1 MSDSENALLYGWGR
15 TAATRARVRKPQ
27 HAAAISDAIATAGP
41 RGVIARGL
49 GRSYGDPAQNA
60 GGVVLDMTDLH
71 GLDLDS
77 DLGTALVGAGTSIDA
92 VMRNTTPAGWW
103 VPVTAGTR
111 QVTIG
116 GAIAADIHGKN
127 HHVDGSFGNHVR
139 RITLAR
145 PDGVTE
151 ELVPG
156 DELFNA
162 TVGGMGLTGVIID
175 AEIELLPITSNLV
188 RVDTDR
194 FDNLESLM
202 AEMVAGDSRYR
213 YSVAWIDAGTRS
225 AAGRGVLSRG
235 DHASADDIAGK
246 QRGLNFEPRQRIDV
260 PALVPNGLL
269 NGTTIN
275 AFNEVWFRKAP
286 RHRRDELVSLGTFFH
301 PLDGVSNWNRM
312 YGRAGFVQY
321 QFVVPDTASH
331 LIEDSLEAL
340 RAIGATSFLSV
351 LKRFG
356 PASTGLLSFPQPGW
370 TLALDIPAAVS
381 GLAGVL
387 TGLDEQVAAVG
398 GRIYLAKDS
407 RMSPAMFAT
416 MYPNHTKFREIR
428 ERIDPNHHM
437 NSDLAR
443 RLQL

>member
-1 MSDSENALLYGWGR
+1 
-15 TAATRARVRKPQ
+15 
-27 HAAAISDAIATAGP
+27 
-41 RGVIARGL
+41 
-49 GRSYGDPAQNA
+49 
-60 GGVVLDMTDLH
+60 
-71 GLDLDS
+71 
-77 DLGTALVGAGTSIDA
+77 
-92 VMRNTTPAGWW
+92 
-103 VPVTAGTR
+103 
-111 QVTIG
+111 
-116 GAIAADIHGKN
+116 
-127 HHVDGSFGNHVR
+127 
-139 RITLAR
+139 
-145 PDGVTE
+145 
-151 ELVPG
+151 
-156 DELFNA
+156 
-162 TVGGMGLTGVIID
+162 
-175 AEIELLPITSNLV
+175 
-188 RVDTDR
+188 
-194 FDNLESLM
+194 M

-235 DHASADDIAGK
+235 DHASADDIAAK
-246 QRGLNFEPRQRIDV
+246 QRDLNFEPRQRIDV

-312 YGRAGFVQY
+312 YGRSGFVQY

-331 LIEDSLEAL
+331 LIDYSLEAL

-387 TGLDEQVAAVG
+387 TSLDEQVAAVG